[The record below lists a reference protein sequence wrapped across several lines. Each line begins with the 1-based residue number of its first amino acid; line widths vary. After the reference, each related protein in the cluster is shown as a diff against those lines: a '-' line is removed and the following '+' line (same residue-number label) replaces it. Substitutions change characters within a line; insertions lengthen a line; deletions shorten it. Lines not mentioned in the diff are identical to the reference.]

1 MKAKIL
7 VALTLLSAS
16 VPALAAT
23 DVQVTTNLG
32 QFIIQL
38 NDAKAP
44 ITTKNFLRYVDNG
57 SYVDSIFHRV
67 IPGFMAQG
75 GGFNTKM
82 QRLPTFAPIKNE
94 SNNGLKNLTA
104 TIAMARTSNPDSA
117 TRQFFINYKD
127 NSFLDGSQNKPG
139 YAVFGK
145 VISGFDVVQKM
156 TSIPTES
163 LANGMQNVPQTPI
176 MITAMKVIPS
186 KDVSTTN
193 TTSSTA
199 Q

>member
-1 MKAKIL
+1 MKAKTLI
-7 VALTLLSAS
+7 ALTLLSAS

-32 QFIIQL
+32 QFTLQL

-44 ITTKNFLRYVDNG
+44 ITTQNFLRYVDNG
-57 SYVDSIFHRV
+57 SYVGSIFHRV

-75 GGFNTKM
+75 GGFNEKM
-82 QRLPTFAPIKNE
+82 QRLPTFEPIKNE

-104 TIAMARTSNPDSA
+104 TIAMARTSDPDSA

-127 NSFLDGSQNKPG
+127 NTFLDSTQNKPG

-145 VISGFDVVQKM
+145 IISGFDVVQKM

-163 LANGMQNVPQTPI
+163 LPNGMQNVPQTPI
-176 MITAMKVIPS
+176 VITAMKVIPS
-186 KDVSTTN
+186 KATSSTN
-193 TTSSTA
+193 TTISTA